1 MSKQPNRQRCQPKIY
16 TDSDFRRAL
25 RDAALNLEKHHMKLC
40 VASFALA
47 LHRKLGLDSDQI
59 ADVLVAT
66 NEYSCDAL
74 CFQDAKKELLEEA
87 GLDLSE
93 YVDEVVEG

>member
-47 LHRKLGLDSDQI
+47 LHRKLGLNGDQI
-59 ADVLVAT
+59 GDVLVAT
-66 NEYSCDAL
+66 NEYSVNAL
-74 CFQDAKKELLEEA
+74 CFQEVRKELMEEA
-87 GLDLSE
+87 GLDLNE
-93 YVDEVVEG
+93 YVEEI

>member
-1 MSKQPNRQRCQPKIY
+1 MSKKQPRRQHCQPKLY

-47 LHRKLGLDSDQI
+47 LHRKLGLNSDQI
-59 ADVLVAT
+59 GDVLVAT
-66 NEYSCDAL
+66 NEYSVDAL
-74 CFQDAKKELLEEA
+74 CFQEVRKELLEEA
-87 GLDLSE
+87 GLDLNE
-93 YVDEVVEG
+93 YVEGI

>member
-16 TDSDFRRAL
+16 TESDFNRAL
-25 RDAALNLEKHHMKLC
+25 RTALMGIEKHHMQLC
-40 VASFALA
+40 IGSFALA
-47 LHRKLGLDSDQI
+47 LHRKLGLNSDQI

-66 NEYSCDAL
+66 NEYSVDAL

>member
-25 RDAALNLEKHHMKLC
+25 RDAALNLEKHHAKLFL
-40 VASFALA
+40 ASFALA
-47 LHRKLGLDSDQI
+47 LHRKLGLNSDQI
-59 ADVLVAT
+59 GDVLVAT
-66 NEYSCDAL
+66 NEYSVDAL

-87 GLDLSE
+87 GLNL
-93 YVDEVVEG
+93 DEFVEEI

>member
-47 LHRKLGLDSDQI
+47 LHRKLGLNSNQI
-59 ADVLVAT
+59 GDVLVAT
-66 NEYSCDAL
+66 NEYSLKAL
-74 CFQDAKKELLEEA
+74 CFTDVQKELKEETGLE
-87 GLDLSE
+87 LDE
-93 YVDEVVEG
+93 YVEGL

>member
-74 CFQDAKKELLEEA
+74 CFQDAKKELLDEV
-87 GLDLSE
+87 GLDL
-93 YVDEVVEG
+93 DEFVEGI